1 MCLGFQNKSLFLFF
15 LDDCKSDFHISNRTK
30 PVEKGLLAYFK
41 VILKNIS
48 PFLYKKSLQKE
59 DPKC

>member
-15 LDDCKSDFHISNRTK
+15 WMIARVISTSVTELNLC
-30 PVEKGLLAYFK
+30 EKGLLAYFK
-41 VILKNIS
+41 VIFKNIS